1 MQDSNTNV
9 TTNLKPANKTRFIL
23 IGTIFIIVLALV
35 GAFFL
40 GRQSKKSDNTT
51 KDTTKKSTALVADQ
65 LEENRNYWSIVGTVE
80 AVTDKTITVKNNKD
94 KIETATFTD
103 SVVITKKGAGGSN
116 REAIQV
122 GAKVIVIGKDA
133 DDKITASQVIIQ

>member
-40 GRQSKKSDNTT
+40 GRQSKKFP
-51 KDTTKKSTALVADQ
+51 
-65 LEENRNYWSIVGTVE
+65 RGRY
-80 AVTDKTITVKNNKD
+80 
-94 KIETATFTD
+94 
-103 SVVITKKGAGGSN
+103 
-116 REAIQV
+116 
-122 GAKVIVIGKDA
+122 
-133 DDKITASQVIIQ
+133 